1 MNTLERIIQLAQ
13 QFTAFLA
20 SRHIYINELNPPT
33 QELIATYIR

>member
-20 SRHIYINELNPPT
+20 TGHIYTDELDPPT
-33 QELIATYIR
+33 QELIAIYIR